1 MPAVINA
8 DKMSAVIS
16 LHYHYPSMKKWFVV
30 ILLLTAAA
38 VTGWFFYNRKREPQA
53 PRNVILITI
62 DTLRADHLGCYGY
75 GRAQTPNID
84 DWANQGV
91 LFRNATTTT
100 PLTLPAHSSIMTG
113 AYPISHGVRDNVG
126 FYLDDKWMTL
136 AETMKNNGFQ
146 TGGFISAFV
155 LDRRWGI
162 AQGFQEYFDHFELS
176 KYKAV
181 SLDAVQRR
189 GDETLDHALKWIDKV
204 KDQRFFSWIHF
215 YDPHTPYD
223 PPDPYRKPWANEMYG
238 LYDGEIAYT
247 DHLIGELKAY
257 LKAHNLDSTTAIV
270 LMADHGESLGEHD
283 ETGHGFFIYDA
294 TTHIPMI
301 VVVPGRKH
309 LDIRDQ
315 VRSIDVYPTICS
327 LVQVQPPKTVEGKSL
342 LPLIRGD
349 SLPAPLTAYSESYY
363 PRFHYGWNE
372 LKSLRTVEYKFID
385 APRKELYRVSQDT
398 DESDNLYQKEAR
410 RADPFNNELVQLAK
424 ASTHVQGPQPVDDDA
439 REKLQA
445 LGYIG
450 TFSTPVIGES
460 GTLADPKDKI
470 GLYNLIKVAQW
481 KSAEEKTDDAL
492 ADITQVLQQDPGIL
506 EAHLV
511 LGNILMKKSEFAKAR
526 ETYQNALGFNEAF
539 TPAIF
544 GLAFAYEREKNWEA
558 ARAGFE
564 RLLKVDPRDV
574 KAYFHL
580 GEIASAENQQDKAL
594 PYFQKA
600 VEMDPDH
607 AAFRNR
613 LGGCLIEL
621 KRYDDALK
629 SINKSLELNDQIP
642 SAHFNRALVYEARD
656 QWNLAEQDYRKE
668 VELFPESYPAR
679 FNLSR
684 VLRRIGDIDGERRE
698 LEACISTEPDY
709 GVAYIYLAKNLMDT
723 QGDLQKAA
731 QLAEQGIEKSKE
743 QENQILGNYLLAD
756 LFNRLGH
763 PREAEQHF
771 QKAEQLRRTAGQ

>member
-1 MPAVINA
+1 
-8 DKMSAVIS
+8 
-16 LHYHYPSMKKWFVV
+16 
-30 ILLLTAAA
+30 
-38 VTGWFFYNRKREPQA
+38 
-53 PRNVILITI
+53 
-62 DTLRADHLGCYGY
+62 
-75 GRAQTPNID
+75 
-84 DWANQGV
+84 
-91 LFRNATTTT
+91 
-100 PLTLPAHSSIMTG
+100 
-113 AYPISHGVRDNVG
+113 
-126 FYLDDKWMTL
+126 
-136 AETMKNNGFQ
+136 
-146 TGGFISAFV
+146 
-155 LDRRWGI
+155 
-162 AQGFQEYFDHFELS
+162 
-176 KYKAV
+176 
-181 SLDAVQRR
+181 
-189 GDETLDHALKWIDKV
+189 
-204 KDQRFFSWIHF
+204 
-215 YDPHTPYD
+215 
-223 PPDPYRKPWANEMYG
+223 MYG

-257 LKAHNLDSTTAIV
+257 LKAHDLNSTTAIV
-270 LMADHGESLGEHD
+270 LVSDHGESLGEHD

-315 VRSIDVYPTICS
+315 VRSIDIYPTICS
-327 LVQVQPPKTVEGKSL
+327 LLQVQPPKTVEGKSL

-398 DESDNLYQKEAR
+398 DESDNLYDKETK

-424 ASTHVQGPQPVDDDA
+424 ATTPVQGPQPVDDDA

-450 TFSTPVIGES
+450 TFSAPVTGES

-526 ETYQNALGFNEAF
+526 ETFQNALKVNDKF
-539 TPAIF
+539 TGAVF
-544 GLAFAYEREKNWEA
+544 GLAFAYEREQNWEA

-564 RLLKVDPRDV
+564 RLLEIDPRDV

-580 GEIASAENQQDKAL
+580 GEIAAAQNQQDKAL

-600 VEMDPDH
+600 VEMDPEH

-621 KRYDDALK
+621 KRYNDALAA
-629 SINKSLELNDQIP
+629 INKSLELNDGIP
-642 SAHFNRALVYEARD
+642 NAHFNRALVYEAQD
-656 QWNLAEQDYRKE
+656 QWNLAAQDYRKE

-684 VLRRIGDIDGERRE
+684 VLRRTGDVDGERRE

-763 PREAEQHF
+763 PRQAQQHL
-771 QKAEQLRRTAGQ
+771 QKAEQLRRSPGGR

>member
-1 MPAVINA
+1 
-8 DKMSAVIS
+8 
-16 LHYHYPSMKKWFVV
+16 MKKIFV
-30 ILLLTAAA
+30 IIPLLIAAA
-38 VTGWFFYNRKREPQA
+38 VGGWFFYNRQREPQA

-84 DWANQGV
+84 DWANQGA

-113 AYPISHGVRDNVG
+113 AYPIAHGVRDNVG
-126 FYLDDKWMTL
+126 FYLDDKWVTL
-136 AETMKNNGFQ
+136 AETLKSNGFQ

-223 PPDPYRKPWANEMYG
+223 PPDPFRKPWANQMYG

-327 LVQVQPPKTVEGKSL
+327 LMQVQPPKAVEGKSL
-342 LPLIRGD
+342 LPLIRGE

-398 DESDNLYQKEAR
+398 DESDNLYEKETK

-424 ASTHVQGPQPVDDDA
+424 ATTQVQGPKPVDDDA

-450 TFSTPVIGES
+450 TFSAPVVGES

-470 GLYNLIKVAQW
+470 GLYNLLKVAQW

-526 ETYQNALGFNEAF
+526 DAFQSALKFNDSF
-539 TPAIF
+539 TGAVF
-544 GLAFAYEREKNWEA
+544 GLAFAYEREQNWEA

-564 RLLKVDPRDV
+564 HLLKIDPRDV

-580 GEIASAENQQDKAL
+580 GEIASAEDQQDKAL

-642 SAHFNRALVYEARD
+642 SAHFNRALVYEAQD
-656 QWNLAEQDYRKE
+656 QWNLAMQDYRKE

-684 VLRRIGDIDGERRE
+684 VLRRLGDIDGERRE

-743 QENQILGNYLLAD
+743 QENKILGNYLLAD

-763 PREAEQHF
+763 PREAEQHL
-771 QKAEQLRRTAGQ
+771 QKAEQLRRNSGGS

>member
-1 MPAVINA
+1 
-8 DKMSAVIS
+8 
-16 LHYHYPSMKKWFVV
+16 MKKWFV
-30 ILLLTAAA
+30 IIPLLVSAA
-38 VTGWFFYNRKREPQA
+38 VVGWFNYSRTREPQP

-75 GRAQTPNID
+75 GRAQTPNMD
-84 DWANQGV
+84 QWANQGI

-113 AYPISHGVRDNVG
+113 TYPISHGVRDNVG
-126 FYLDDKWMTL
+126 FYLDDKWVTL
-136 AETMKNNGFQ
+136 AETMKNAGFQ

-204 KDQRFFSWIHF
+204 KGQRFFSWIHF

-223 PPDPYRKPWANEMYG
+223 PPDPYRKPWANERYG

-247 DHLIGELKAY
+247 DHLIGQLKAY
-257 LKAHNLDSTTAIV
+257 LKDHRLDSTTAIV
-270 LMADHGESLGEHD
+270 LLSDHGESLGEHD

-294 TTHIPMI
+294 TTHIPMMFVI
-301 VVVPGRKH
+301 PGRKH
-309 LDIRDQ
+309 LEVRDQ
-315 VRSIDVYPTICS
+315 VRSIDIFPTICS
-327 LVQVQPPKTVEGKSL
+327 LVQVQPPPAVEGKSL
-342 LPLIRGD
+342 LPLIRGN

-398 DESDNLYQKEAR
+398 DESDNLYDKETK
-410 RADPFNNELVQLAK
+410 RAEPFNNELVQLAK
-424 ASTHVQGPQPVDDDA
+424 ASPSQVQGPQPVDDDA

-450 TFSTPVIGES
+450 TFSASAVGES

-470 GLYNLIKVAQW
+470 GLYNLIKIAQW
-481 KSAEEKTDDAL
+481 KSAEEKTDEAL
-492 ADITQVLQQDPGIL
+492 SDITQVLQQDPGIL

-526 ETYQNALGFNEAF
+526 EAFQNALQFNESF
-539 TPAIF
+539 TGAIF
-544 GLAFAYEREKNWEA
+544 GLAFAYEREENWEA
-558 ARAGFE
+558 AHAGFE
-564 RLLKVDPRDV
+564 RLLKIDPRDV

-580 GEIASAENQQDKAL
+580 GEIASAQNQQEKAL

-600 VEMDPDH
+600 VEMDPEH

-621 KRYDDALK
+621 KRYDQALA
-629 SINKSLELNDQIP
+629 SINKSLELNDRIP
-642 SAHFNRALVYEARD
+642 NAHFNRALVYEAQD
-656 QWNLAEQDYRKE
+656 QWNLAAQDYRKE

-684 VLRRIGDIDGERRE
+684 VLRKVGDIDGERRE
-698 LEACISTEPDY
+698 LEACISTQPDY

-731 QLAEQGIEKSKE
+731 QLAEEGIEKSKE

-756 LFNRLGH
+756 LLNRLGH
-763 PREAEQHF
+763 PREAERHL
-771 QKAEQLRRTAGQ
+771 QKAEQLRRNSGR